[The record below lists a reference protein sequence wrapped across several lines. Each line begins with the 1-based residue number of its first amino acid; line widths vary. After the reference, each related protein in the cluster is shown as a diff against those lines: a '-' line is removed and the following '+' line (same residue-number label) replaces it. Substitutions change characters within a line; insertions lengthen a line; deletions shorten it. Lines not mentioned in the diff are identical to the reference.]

1 MLKRHLGGDFITF
14 GSSYIIM
21 SSKQIPSLQQ
31 FIDAL
36 DDHVWVKD
44 SDRKYIAVNKS
55 VESAW
60 NLPRSEIFGKTDF
73 ELFSKSRS
81 EHYQKADDRVID
93 SGAQETVEECASR
106 DAYGH
111 DVWLETIKSPIQQPD
126 GELIG
131 IIGMTRNVTR
141 RKQVEVRLSIT
152 SEIFNNFQEGMMI
165 TDQNGKI
172 LDVNSAFSEVTGY
185 QAIEVIGK
193 NPRFLQ
199 SGHHDDKFYQNLWQQ
214 LSETGLWKGE
224 FINRKKD
231 GSIYPQMATISTI
244 NDDGNSLLHYIC
256 VFEDISKQKAHEE
269 KLRKMAFFDPLTN
282 LPNRSHLTS
291 ILEQSIEG
299 GQRHSEQFATLF
311 LDLDHFKHINDSKG
325 HLYGDRLLS
334 QVADR
339 LTDVLHHRAN
349 IGRIGGDEFVIIL
362 TDYDSEAQLL
372 DTIDE
377 TLGVFN
383 RPFEL
388 DAQES
393 LRVSGSIGV
402 ALYPQDGQNSETLLK
417 NADTAMYLA
426 KKNGRNGY
434 AFYSPDLTY
443 SSVLHVRVQ
452 SALHDAV
459 EKQQLSLVYQPQYDL
474 TNNTLIGVEA
484 LLRWNHPELGVIA
497 PAQFIPI
504 AEKTGLIQ
512 RIGAWVIREACEQG
526 RRWLDQGVAFG
537 KIAVNVS
544 GLQLQHPNFVTKL
557 KQKLLDTNFPAERLE
572 IEITESFLLID
583 HQLAV
588 DTLNQIR
595 ELGIEISL
603 DDFGTGYSSLSYLKG
618 LPISK
623 LKIDRSFICDV
634 PDENDSNAI
643 VQAIIVM
650 GETLSLKIVAEGV
663 ENGDQVEYLRSHGCE
678 YGQGYV
684 FSKPVT
690 ADQLATLFV

>member
-1 MLKRHLGGDFITF
+1 
-14 GSSYIIM
+14 M
-21 SSKQIPSLQQ
+21 SSKQIPTLQQ

-44 SDRKYIAVNKS
+44 ADRKYIAVNKS

-60 NLPRSEIFGKTDF
+60 NMPRSDIFGKTDF
-73 ELFSKSRS
+73 DLFAKSRS

-93 SGAQETVEECASR
+93 SGVQETVEECASR

-131 IIGMTRNVTR
+131 VIGMTRNVTR

-193 NPRFLQ
+193 TPRFLQ
-199 SGHHDDKFYQNLWQQ
+199 SGHHDAQFYQNLWQQ

-339 LTDVLHHRAN
+339 LADVLHHRAS

-388 DAQES
+388 DSQES

-526 RRWLDQGVAFG
+526 RRWLDQGIEFG

>member
-1 MLKRHLGGDFITF
+1 
-14 GSSYIIM
+14 M
-21 SSKQIPSLQQ
+21 SSKQIPTLQQ

-44 SDRKYIAVNKS
+44 ADRKYIAVNKS

-60 NLPRSEIFGKTDF
+60 NMPRSDIFGKTDF
-73 ELFSKSRS
+73 DLFAKSRS

-93 SGAQETVEECASR
+93 SGVQETVEECASR

-131 IIGMTRNVTR
+131 VIGMTRNVTR

-199 SGHHDDKFYQNLWQQ
+199 SGHHDAQFYQNLWQQ

-339 LTDVLHHRAN
+339 LADVLHHRAS

-388 DAQES
+388 DSQES

-526 RRWLDQGVAFG
+526 RRWLDQGIEFG

-690 ADQLATLFV
+690 ADQLAMLFV

>member
-1 MLKRHLGGDFITF
+1 
-14 GSSYIIM
+14 M
-21 SSKQIPSLQQ
+21 SSKQIPTLQQ

-44 SDRKYIAVNKS
+44 ADRKYIAVNKS

-60 NLPRSEIFGKTDF
+60 NMPRSDIFGKTDF
-73 ELFSKSRS
+73 DLFAKSRS

-93 SGAQETVEECASR
+93 SGVQETVEECASR

-131 IIGMTRNVTR
+131 VIGMTRNVTR

-199 SGHHDDKFYQNLWQQ
+199 SGHHDAQFYQNLWQQ

-339 LTDVLHHRAN
+339 LADVLHHRAS

-388 DAQES
+388 DSQES

-526 RRWLDQGVAFG
+526 RRWLDQGIEFG

-583 HQLAV
+583 HKLAV

>member
-21 SSKQIPSLQQ
+21 SSKQIPTLQQ

-44 SDRKYIAVNKS
+44 ADRKYIAVNKS

-60 NLPRSEIFGKTDF
+60 NMPRSDIFGKTDF
-73 ELFSKSRS
+73 DLFAKSRS

-93 SGAQETVEECASR
+93 SGVQETVEECASR

-131 IIGMTRNVTR
+131 VIGMTRNVTR

-193 NPRFLQ
+193 TPRFLQ
-199 SGHHDDKFYQNLWQQ
+199 SGHHDAQFYQNLWQQ

-339 LTDVLHHRAN
+339 LADVLHHRAS

-388 DAQES
+388 DSQES

-526 RRWLDQGVAFG
+526 RRWLDQGIEFG

>member
-1 MLKRHLGGDFITF
+1 
-14 GSSYIIM
+14 M
-21 SSKQIPSLQQ
+21 SSKQIPTLQQ

-44 SDRKYIAVNKS
+44 ADRKYIAVNKS

-131 IIGMTRNVTR
+131 VIGMTRNVTR

-199 SGHHDDKFYQNLWQQ
+199 SGHHDAQFYQNLWQQ

-339 LTDVLHHRAN
+339 LTDVLHHRAS

-388 DAQES
+388 DSQES

-474 TNNTLIGVEA
+474 ANNTLIGVEA

-526 RRWLDQGVAFG
+526 RRWLDQGIEFG

-583 HQLAV
+583 HKLAV

>member
-1 MLKRHLGGDFITF
+1 
-14 GSSYIIM
+14 M

-131 IIGMTRNVTR
+131 VIGMTRNVTR

-199 SGHHDDKFYQNLWQQ
+199 SGHHDAQFYQNLWQQ

-282 LPNRSHLTS
+282 LPNRSHLTN

-339 LTDVLHHRAN
+339 LTDVLHHRAS

-388 DAQES
+388 DSQES

-474 TNNTLIGVEA
+474 ANNTLIGVEA

-526 RRWLDQGVAFG
+526 RRWLDQGIEFG

-690 ADQLATLFV
+690 ADQLAMLFV

>member
-1 MLKRHLGGDFITF
+1 
-14 GSSYIIM
+14 M
-21 SSKQIPSLQQ
+21 SSKQIPTLQQ

-44 SDRKYIAVNKS
+44 ADRKYIAVNKS

-60 NLPRSEIFGKTDF
+60 NMPRSDIFGKTDF
-73 ELFSKSRS
+73 ELFAKSRS

-93 SGAQETVEECASR
+93 SGVQETVEECASR

-131 IIGMTRNVTR
+131 VIGMTRNVTR

-199 SGHHDDKFYQNLWQQ
+199 SGHHDAQFYQNLWQQ

-291 ILEQSIEG
+291 ILKQSIEG

-339 LTDVLHHRAN
+339 LADVLHHRAS

-388 DAQES
+388 DSQES

-526 RRWLDQGVAFG
+526 RRWLDQGIEFG

>member
-1 MLKRHLGGDFITF
+1 
-14 GSSYIIM
+14 M
-21 SSKQIPSLQQ
+21 SSKQIPTLQQ

-44 SDRKYIAVNKS
+44 ADRKYIAVNKS

-60 NLPRSEIFGKTDF
+60 NMPRSDIFGKTDF
-73 ELFSKSRS
+73 DLFAKSRS

-93 SGAQETVEECASR
+93 SGVQETVEECASR

-131 IIGMTRNVTR
+131 VIGMTRNVTR

-199 SGHHDDKFYQNLWQQ
+199 SGHHDAQFYQNLWQQ

-339 LTDVLHHRAN
+339 LADVLHHRAS

-388 DAQES
+388 DSQES

-526 RRWLDQGVAFG
+526 RRWLDQGIEFG

>member
-1 MLKRHLGGDFITF
+1 
-14 GSSYIIM
+14 M
-21 SSKQIPSLQQ
+21 SSKQIPTLQQ

-44 SDRKYIAVNKS
+44 ADRKYIAVNKS

-60 NLPRSEIFGKTDF
+60 NMPRSDIFGKTDF
-73 ELFSKSRS
+73 DLFAKSRS

-93 SGAQETVEECASR
+93 SGVQETVEECASR

-131 IIGMTRNVTR
+131 VIGMTRNVTR

-199 SGHHDDKFYQNLWQQ
+199 SGHHDAQFYQNLWQQ

-339 LTDVLHHRAN
+339 LADVLHHRAS

-388 DAQES
+388 DSQES

-402 ALYPQDGQNSETLLK
+402 ALYPQDGHNSETLLK

-526 RRWLDQGVAFG
+526 RRWLDQGIEFG

>member
-1 MLKRHLGGDFITF
+1 
-14 GSSYIIM
+14 
-21 SSKQIPSLQQ
+21 
-31 FIDAL
+31 
-36 DDHVWVKD
+36 
-44 SDRKYIAVNKS
+44 
-55 VESAW
+55 
-60 NLPRSEIFGKTDF
+60 
-73 ELFSKSRS
+73 
-81 EHYQKADDRVID
+81 
-93 SGAQETVEECASR
+93 
-106 DAYGH
+106 
-111 DVWLETIKSPIQQPD
+111 
-126 GELIG
+126 
-131 IIGMTRNVTR
+131 
-141 RKQVEVRLSIT
+141 
-152 SEIFNNFQEGMMI
+152 
-165 TDQNGKI
+165 
-172 LDVNSAFSEVTGY
+172 
-185 QAIEVIGK
+185 
-193 NPRFLQ
+193 
-199 SGHHDDKFYQNLWQQ
+199 
-214 LSETGLWKGE
+214 
-224 FINRKKD
+224 
-231 GSIYPQMATISTI
+231 
-244 NDDGNSLLHYIC
+244 
-256 VFEDISKQKAHEE
+256 
-269 KLRKMAFFDPLTN
+269 
-282 LPNRSHLTS
+282 
-291 ILEQSIEG
+291 
-299 GQRHSEQFATLF
+299 
-311 LDLDHFKHINDSKG
+311 
-325 HLYGDRLLS
+325 LYGDRLLS

-339 LTDVLHHRAN
+339 LTDVLHHRAS

-388 DAQES
+388 DSQES

-474 TNNTLIGVEA
+474 ANNTLIGVEA

-526 RRWLDQGVAFG
+526 RRWLDQGIEFG

-690 ADQLATLFV
+690 ADQLAMLFV

>member
-21 SSKQIPSLQQ
+21 SSKQIPTLQQ

-44 SDRKYIAVNKS
+44 ADRKYIAVNKS

-60 NLPRSEIFGKTDF
+60 NMPRSDIFGKTDF
-73 ELFSKSRS
+73 DLFAKSRS

-93 SGAQETVEECASR
+93 SGVQETVEECASR

-131 IIGMTRNVTR
+131 VIGMTRNVTR

-199 SGHHDDKFYQNLWQQ
+199 SGHHDAQFYQNLWQQ

-339 LTDVLHHRAN
+339 LADVLHHRAS

-388 DAQES
+388 DSQES

-526 RRWLDQGVAFG
+526 RRWLDQGIEFG

-690 ADQLATLFV
+690 ADQLAMLFV

>member
-21 SSKQIPSLQQ
+21 SSKQIPTLQQ

-44 SDRKYIAVNKS
+44 ADRKYIAVNKS

-60 NLPRSEIFGKTDF
+60 NMPRSDIFGKTDF
-73 ELFSKSRS
+73 DLFAKSRS

-93 SGAQETVEECASR
+93 SGVQETVEECASR

-131 IIGMTRNVTR
+131 VIGMTRNVTR

-199 SGHHDDKFYQNLWQQ
+199 SGHHDAQFYQNLWQQ

-339 LTDVLHHRAN
+339 LADVLHHRAS

-388 DAQES
+388 DSQES

-402 ALYPQDGQNSETLLK
+402 ALYPQDGHNSETLLK

-526 RRWLDQGVAFG
+526 RRWLDQGIEFG

>member
-21 SSKQIPSLQQ
+21 SSKQIPTLQQ

-44 SDRKYIAVNKS
+44 ADRKYIAVNKS

-60 NLPRSEIFGKTDF
+60 NMPRSDIFGKTDF
-73 ELFSKSRS
+73 DLFAKSRS

-93 SGAQETVEECASR
+93 SGVQETVEECASR

-131 IIGMTRNVTR
+131 VIGMTRNVTR

-199 SGHHDDKFYQNLWQQ
+199 SGHHDAQFYQNLWQQ

-339 LTDVLHHRAN
+339 LADVLHHRAS

-388 DAQES
+388 DSQES

-526 RRWLDQGVAFG
+526 RRWLDQGIEFG

-583 HQLAV
+583 HKLAV